1 MNTAIWIIIALV
13 AAGIGYFAAD
23 YLGKKKAGSRA
34 RAIVDEAEREAEVIK
49 EKRILK
55 AKEEEMKRFCKA
67 QVSPGQA
74 PGTRVLKGSV
84 I

>member
-34 RAIVDEAEREAEVIK
+34 RAIVDRSEEHTAELQSQR
-49 EKRILK
+49 
-55 AKEEEMKRFCKA
+55 
-67 QVSPGQA
+67 
-74 PGTRVLKGSV
+74 
-84 I
+84 